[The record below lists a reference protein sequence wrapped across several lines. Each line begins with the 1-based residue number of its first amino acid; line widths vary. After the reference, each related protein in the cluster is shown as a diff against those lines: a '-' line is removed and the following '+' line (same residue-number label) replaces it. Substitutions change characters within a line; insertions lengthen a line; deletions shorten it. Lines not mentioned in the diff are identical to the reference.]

1 MNRVHLTE
9 FTKELCVVFFPPPFN
24 LSLLVP
30 SHRKTSALFSHT
42 VHPRDSKDW
51 VVKLAL
57 KVSRCLLNG
66 LLSWTVECRGLS
78 SHKKTWSETCRV
90 RTVLLQW
97 EREPH
102 IWPCCSGGKE
112 TGAHFSLNML
122 GSPFPLCP
130 LYLGNLCLGPLLITQ
145 ILFKSFFGLGITSV
159 LLLSLKQEDYH
170 EFTVDYRMRACLRK
184 TKPQVNK
191 NKFFLRTIL
200 PRLCPVFYPLWK
212 IRWGLMVFR
221 PFTRLMLLSKQ
232 KSHQGAE

>member
-9 FTKELCVVFFPPPFN
+9 FTKELCVVVFPPPFN

-30 SHRKTSALFSHT
+30 SHRRTSALFSHT

-51 VVKLAL
+51 VSKLAL
-57 KVSRCLLNG
+57 KVSRCLLSG

-78 SHKKTWSETCRV
+78 SHKKMWPETCRV

-97 EREPH
+97 VRELH

-130 LYLGNLCLGPLLITQ
+130 LYLGNLFLGLGPLLITQ
-145 ILFKSFFGLGITSV
+145 ILFKSFFELGITSV

-200 PRLCPVFYPLWK
+200 PQTLSSFLSPWK
-212 IRWGLMVFR
+212 NQVRSDGF
-221 PFTRLMLLSKQ
+221 
-232 KSHQGAE
+232 

>member
-1 MNRVHLTE
+1 MLGDSDSWTHQGTVHSLVVTLEFGWPLFWLCCWCKFIRVNCLYPGEYVNRVHLTE

-30 SHRKTSALFSHT
+30 SHRRTSALFSHT

-51 VVKLAL
+51 VAKLAL

-66 LLSWTVECRGLS
+66 FLSWTVECRGLS
-78 SHKKTWSETCRV
+78 SHKKTWPETCRV
-90 RTVLLQW
+90 RTLLLQW
-97 EREPH
+97 ERELH

-130 LYLGNLCLGPLLITQ
+130 LYLGNLFLGLGPLPITQ

-170 EFTVDYRMRACLRK
+170 EFTEWE
-184 TKPQVNK
+184 
-191 NKFFLRTIL
+191 
-200 PRLCPVFYPLWK
+200 PV
-212 IRWGLMVFR
+212 
-221 PFTRLMLLSKQ
+221 SEKQ
-232 KSHQGAE
+232 NHK